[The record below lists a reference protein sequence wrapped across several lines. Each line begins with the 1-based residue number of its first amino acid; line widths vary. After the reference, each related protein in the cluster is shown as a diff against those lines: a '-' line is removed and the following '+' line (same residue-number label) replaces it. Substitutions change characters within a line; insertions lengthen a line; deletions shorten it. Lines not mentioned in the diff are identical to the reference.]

1 MTISRGR
8 LKRGQALGY
17 MQQGRTLFHLE
28 QLQNLDP
35 MKPPAP
41 VTTTRLSFEF
51 DVEALP
57 QQSHELAMFAPVS
70 ASADMSPC

>member
-1 MTISRGR
+1 MPISPGR
-8 LKRGQALGY
+8 LKRGQAPAY
-17 MQQGRTLFHLE
+17 TQQGRTLFHLE

-57 QQSHELAMFAPVS
+57 QQSHELAMFAR
-70 ASADMSPC
+70 